1 MRKAWFNCKTM
12 RRLLIVFLVIAVC
25 YISGRLYYRLTGG
38 FTEGNIT
45 YALPYDPQW
54 EVAALAP
61 EDKDKL
67 DTIVSQPFYY
77 LGKGCQSYV
86 FSSHDGKYVIKFF
99 KYQRFRPQEW
109 LNYFTFIPFVEQI
122 QREKIAKKKVKL
134 DNAFAGWKLAYEE
147 LQPETGVIFVHLNKS
162 GDFQNELVIYDK
174 LGLKH
179 TLQLGNLEFMIQKKA
194 DMLCSKLLQLKDDN
208 QIAEAQLIIDRL
220 IAMIV
225 HEYQRGYADNDH
237 ALMQNTG
244 VYDSFP
250 IHIDVGQFV
259 KNPLVMQKEVYH
271 QELFN
276 KMWKFRKWL
285 RSNYSELADY
295 LDLKLEQEIGDGFSE
310 MKPHFYKADVA
321 RIPHLF

>member
-1 MRKAWFNCKTM
+1 MKISLFPRKTIH
-12 RRLLIVFLVIAVC
+12 RFLFLFLAIAAC
-25 YISGRLYYRLTGG
+25 YTVGRLYYRFTGG
-38 FTEGNIT
+38 FTESNIT

-54 EVAALAP
+54 DIATLSPDDNDEISG
-61 EDKDKL
+61 
-67 DTIVSQPFYY
+67 IVSQPFYY

-86 FSSHDGKYVIKFF
+86 FSSQDDKYVIKFF

-109 LNYFTFIPFVEQI
+109 LNYFTFIPFVDQL
-122 QREKIAKKKVKL
+122 QREKIAKKKLKL

-147 LQPETGVIFVHLNKS
+147 LQPETGVIYVHFNKS
-162 GDFQNELVIYDK
+162 GDFAKEFVIYDK

-179 TLQLGNLEFMIQKKA
+179 TLPLGNLEFMIQKKA
-194 DMLCSKLLQLKDDN
+194 DMLCPKLLQLQADKRTE
-208 QIAEAQLIIDRL
+208 EAQLIIDRL
-220 IAMIV
+220 LTMIV

-244 VYDSFP
+244 VYEGYP

-259 KNPLVMQKEVYH
+259 KNPTVMQKEVYH

-285 RSNYSELADY
+285 RSHNEELADY
-295 LDLKLEQEIGDGFSE
+295 LDYKLQQLIGDDFKD
-310 MKPHFYKADVA
+310 MQPHFYKADVA